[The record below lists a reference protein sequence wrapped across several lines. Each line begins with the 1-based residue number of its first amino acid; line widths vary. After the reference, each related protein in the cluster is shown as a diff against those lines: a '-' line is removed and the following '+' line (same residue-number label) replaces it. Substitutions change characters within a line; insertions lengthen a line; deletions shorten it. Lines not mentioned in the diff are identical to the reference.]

1 MTKKKTSAKRA
12 APLKSPAHKQ
22 SSTHNWAEQSAKLYQ
37 LPFAQG
43 DVNQTSRQMQSMAE
57 DAMKAGAEFMQKFMG
72 SAGQGF
78 DASKMMGVF
87 DPSKMMG
94 NFDASKMMGVFD
106 PSKMMGNF
114 DTSKMMAAFDPSK
127 MMEAL
132 QPSKAGEKVFAYGKD
147 SADQL
152 QKSAAATT
160 RAMTEA
166 TELSRENAE
175 AAMECGN
182 MAVTISKSVSSELIN
197 YANHA
202 FAQNVELSKQIFNC
216 RTLNDMFDLSSKF
229 VKSNL
234 DGFFNESMKVS
245 ELAFQGANELAEPVN
260 ERISKS
266 TERLVKAVAA

>member
-22 SSTHNWAEQSAKLYQ
+22 SSPHNWAEKSANLYQ

-43 DVNQTSRQMQSMAE
+43 DVNQASRQMQSMAE
-57 DAMKAGAEFMQKFMG
+57 DAMKVGAEFMQKFVG
-72 SAGQGF
+72 SADTGF
-78 DASKMMGVF
+78 DASKMMNAF
-87 DPSKMMG
+87 DPAKMMG
-94 NFDASKMMGVFD
+94 NFDVSKMM
-106 PSKMMGNF
+106 S
-114 DTSKMMAAFDPSK
+114 AFDPSK
-127 MMEAL
+127 MLTAF
-132 QPSKAGEKVFAYGKD
+132 QPHKTGEHVFAFSKD
-147 SADQL
+147 SAEQL

-160 RAMTEA
+160 RAVNEA

-182 MAVTISKSVSSELIN
+182 MAVTISKSVTSELIN

-245 ELAFQGANELAEPVN
+245 ELAFQGANELAEPMN

>member
-1 MTKKKTSAKRA
+1 MTKKKTSVKRA

-22 SSTHNWAEQSAKLYQ
+22 SSAYNWAEKSANLYQ

-43 DVNQTSRQMQSMAE
+43 DVNQASRQMQSMAE
-57 DAMKAGAEFMQKFMG
+57 DAMKAGAEFMQKFVG
-72 SAGQGF
+72 SADTGF
-78 DASKMMGVF
+78 DASKMMSAF
-87 DPSKMMG
+87 DPAKMMG
-94 NFDASKMMGVFD
+94 NFDASKMM
-106 PSKMMGNF
+106 MG
-114 DTSKMMAAFDPSK
+114 AFDPAK
-127 MMEAL
+127 MLTAF
-132 QPSKAGEKVFAYGKD
+132 QPHKTGEHVFAFTKD
-147 SADQL
+147 SAEQM

-160 RAMTEA
+160 RAVSEA

-197 YANHA
+197 YANQA

-216 RTLNDMFDLSSKF
+216 RTLNDIFDLSSKF

-234 DGFFNESMKVS
+234 DGFFNESMRVS
-245 ELAFQGANELAEPVN
+245 ELAFQGANELAEPMN
-260 ERISKS
+260 ERLSKS